1 MFRINEA
8 LSELRAGS
16 KKNDKHIFDI
26 EKVKMRTGWA
36 LPDFPAGFFKFCHG
50 TKMKIQVQIN

>member
-16 KKNDKHIFDI
+16 KKKWQTHLWYWKGEDEDGVGISKISLQVI
-26 EKVKMRTGWA
+26 EQKWKSKYR
-36 LPDFPAGFFKFCHG
+36 
-50 TKMKIQVQIN
+50 